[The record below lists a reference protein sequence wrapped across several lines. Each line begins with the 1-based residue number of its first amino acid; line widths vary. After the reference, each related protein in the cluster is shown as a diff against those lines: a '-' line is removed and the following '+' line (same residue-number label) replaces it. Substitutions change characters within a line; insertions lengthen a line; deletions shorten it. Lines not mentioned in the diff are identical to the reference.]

1 MENQTQ
7 KNNFL
12 KSPNNPDPH
21 FVPDL
26 HSVPENPLSTFESE
40 LSYSDGHITSVDRCE
55 NALS

>member
-1 MENQTQ
+1 MEHQTQ
-7 KNNFL
+7 KINFF

-21 FVPDL
+21 SVPDH

-40 LSYSDGHITSVDRCE
+40 LSYSDGHITSVDYCE